1 VGAPIINFNHLTV
14 LIQVLVNSVLLG
26 GLYCLLGIGM
36 TLIFGVMRIINAC
49 HGDFLMV
56 AMYIAFFLFTA
67 IKLDPFISLFI
78 ATPALFVLG
87 CGIYSFL
94 IRRLRGE
101 FEESSLILTWGVALV
116 LENLFTIGFSA
127 DYRSIA
133 TSYSTQNVTLG
144 GISLSVPM
152 LLSFSVAVLLT
163 AAMYTLLL
171 RSNLGRA
178 IRAIAQNKPAAQL
191 MGINVERV
199 QMLSYGTGAALA
211 GAAGAA
217 FSSVFYVFPA
227 IGGLFTV
234 KAFEVIV
241 LGGLGNVVGAFF
253 AGILLAVAESFGAVF
268 ISTGLKDAVGFL
280 IFVLVLI
287 FRPAGLFGRRRV

>member
-1 VGAPIINFNHLTV
+1 M
-14 LIQVLVNSVLLG
+14 QVVANGVLLG

-49 HGDFLMV
+49 HGDLLMV
-56 AMYIAFFLFTA
+56 AMYLAFFLFA
-67 IKLDPFISLFI
+67 ALKLDPFVTIFV
-78 ATPALFVLG
+78 ATPVLFVVG
-87 CGIYSFL
+87 CVIYSGL

-101 FEESSLILTWGVALV
+101 FEESSLILTWGIALV
-116 LENLFTIGFSA
+116 LVNLFTAAFTA
-127 DYRSIA
+127 DYRSIV
-133 TSYSTQNVTLG
+133 TGYSTQSVTLA
-144 GISLSVPM
+144 GISLSIPM
-152 LLSFSVAVLLT
+152 MVSFAVAVLLT
-163 AAMYTLLL
+163 TALYVFLL

-199 QMLSYGTGAALA
+199 QMISYGIGAALA

-217 FSSVFYVFPA
+217 FSSVFYMFPA

-253 AGILLAVAESFGAVF
+253 AGILLAVTKSLGAIF
-268 ISTGLKDAVGFL
+268 ISTGLKDAFGFL
-280 IFVLVLI
+280 IFMLVLI
-287 FRPAGLFGRRRV
+287 FRPDGLFGRSRV

>member
-1 VGAPIINFNHLTV
+1 VQILANG
-14 LIQVLVNSVLLG
+14 VLLG

-49 HGDFLMV
+49 HGDLLTV
-56 AMYIAFFLFTA
+56 AMYLAFFLFTA
-67 IKLDPFISLFI
+67 VKLDPFVTLFL
-78 ATPALFVLG
+78 AMPVLFVLG
-87 CGIYSFL
+87 CTIYSGL

-101 FEESSLILTWGVALV
+101 FEENSLILTWGIALV
-116 LENLFTIGFSA
+116 LENLFTVAFSA
-127 DYRSIA
+127 DYRSID
-133 TSYSTQNVTLG
+133 TGYSTQNLTVAG
-144 GISLSVPM
+144 VSLSTPM
-152 LLSFSVAVLLT
+152 LLSFGVAIVLTVALY
-163 AAMYTLLL
+163 MFLL

-199 QMLSYGTGAALA
+199 QMISYGIGAALA

-241 LGGLGNVVGAFF
+241 LGGLGNVVGAFL
-253 AGILLAVAESFGAVF
+253 AGILLAVTESLGAIF
-268 ISTGLKDAVGFL
+268 ISTGLKDAIGFL
-280 IFVLVLI
+280 IFILVLI
-287 FRPAGLFGRRRV
+287 FRPAGLFGRSRV

>member
-1 VGAPIINFNHLTV
+1 M
-14 LIQVLVNSVLLG
+14 LVNGILLG

-49 HGDFLMV
+49 HGDLLMI
-56 AMYIAFFLFTA
+56 AMYLAFFLFTA
-67 IKLDPFISLFI
+67 TRLDPFVSILV
-78 ATPALFVLG
+78 ATPALFAIG
-87 CGIYSFL
+87 CGIYSGL
-94 IRRLRGE
+94 IRRMRRE
-101 FEESSLILTWGVALV
+101 FEESSLILTWGIALV
-116 LENLFTIGFSA
+116 LENLFTLAFSA
-127 DYRSIA
+127 DYRSIV
-133 TSYSTQNVTLG
+133 TRYSTNTVTLA

-152 LLSFSVAVLLT
+152 AMSFAVAILLT
-163 AAMYTLLL
+163 TALYWFLL

-178 IRAIAQNKPAAQL
+178 IRAIAENRPAAQL

-199 QMLSYGTGAALA
+199 QMISYGIGAALA

-217 FSSVFYVFPA
+217 FSSVFYMFPA

-253 AGILLAVAESFGAVF
+253 AGILLAVAESLGAIF
-268 ISTGLKDAVGFL
+268 ISSGLKDAVGFL

-287 FRPAGLFGRRRV
+287 FRPAGLFGRGRL

>member
-1 VGAPIINFNHLTV
+1 VQILANG
-14 LIQVLVNSVLLG
+14 VLLG

-49 HGDFLMV
+49 HGDLLTV
-56 AMYIAFFLFTA
+56 AMYLAFFLFTA
-67 IKLDPFISLFI
+67 VKLDPFVTLFL
-78 ATPALFVLG
+78 AMPLLFVLG
-87 CGIYSFL
+87 CTIYSGL

-101 FEESSLILTWGVALV
+101 FEENSLILTWGIALV
-116 LENLFTIGFSA
+116 LENLFTVAFSA
-127 DYRSIA
+127 DYRSIV
-133 TSYSTQNVTLG
+133 TGYSTQNLTVA
-144 GISLSVPM
+144 GISLSTPM
-152 LLSFSVAVLLT
+152 LLSFSVAVVLT
-163 AAMYTLLL
+163 VALYMFLF

-199 QMLSYGTGAALA
+199 QMISYGIGAALA

-241 LGGLGNVVGAFF
+241 LGGLGNVVGAFL
-253 AGILLAVAESFGAVF
+253 AGILLAVTESLGAIF
-268 ISTGLKDAVGFL
+268 ISTGLKDAIGFL
-280 IFVLVLI
+280 IFILVLI
-287 FRPAGLFGRRRV
+287 FRPAGLFGRSRV

>member
-1 VGAPIINFNHLTV
+1 M
-14 LIQVLVNSVLLG
+14 LVNGILLG

-49 HGDFLMV
+49 HGDLLMI
-56 AMYIAFFLFTA
+56 AMYLAFFLFTA
-67 IKLDPFISLFI
+67 TRLDPFVSILV
-78 ATPALFVLG
+78 ATPALFAIG
-87 CGIYSFL
+87 CGIYGGL
-94 IRRLRGE
+94 IRRMRRE
-101 FEESSLILTWGVALV
+101 FEESSLILTWGIALV
-116 LENLFTIGFSA
+116 LENLFTLAFSA
-127 DYRSIA
+127 DYRSIV
-133 TSYSTQNVTLG
+133 TRYSTNTVTLA

-152 LLSFSVAVLLT
+152 AMSFAVAILLT
-163 AAMYTLLL
+163 TALYWFLL

-178 IRAIAQNKPAAQL
+178 IRAIAENRPAAQL

-199 QMLSYGTGAALA
+199 QMISYGIGAALA

-217 FSSVFYVFPA
+217 FSSVFYMFPA

-253 AGILLAVAESFGAVF
+253 AGILLAVAESLGAIF
-268 ISTGLKDAVGFL
+268 ISSGLKDAVGFL

-287 FRPAGLFGRRRV
+287 FRPAGLFGRGRL

>member
-1 VGAPIINFNHLTV
+1 VQILA
-14 LIQVLVNSVLLG
+14 NSILLG

-49 HGDFLMV
+49 HGDLLMV

-67 IKLDPFISLFI
+67 LKLDPFVSIFV
-78 ATPALFVLG
+78 AMPVLFVIG
-87 CGIYSFL
+87 CGIYSGL
-94 IRRLRGE
+94 IKRLRGE
-101 FEESSLILTWGVALV
+101 FEESSLILTWGIALV
-116 LENLFTIGFSA
+116 LENLFAVGFTA
-127 DYRSIA
+127 DYRSIS
-133 TSYSTQNVTLG
+133 TSYSTQNVTVV
-144 GISLSVPM
+144 GISLSIPM
-152 LLSFSVAVLLT
+152 LLSFGVAMLLT
-163 AAMYTLLL
+163 AMLYVFLL

-191 MGINVERV
+191 MGVNVERV
-199 QMLSYGTGAALA
+199 QMISYGIGAALA

-227 IGGLFTV
+227 IGGMFTV

-241 LGGLGNVVGAFF
+241 LGGLGNVMGAFF
-253 AGILLAVAESFGAVF
+253 AGIVLAVAESLGAVF

-280 IFVLVLI
+280 IFILVLI
-287 FRPAGLFGRRRV
+287 FRPGGLFGRSRV

>member
-1 VGAPIINFNHLTV
+1 VQILA
-14 LIQVLVNSVLLG
+14 NSILLG

-49 HGDFLMV
+49 HGDLLMV

-67 IKLDPFISLFI
+67 LKLDPFVSIFI
-78 ATPALFVLG
+78 AMPVLFVIG
-87 CGIYSFL
+87 CGIYSGL
-94 IRRLRGE
+94 IKRLRGE
-101 FEESSLILTWGVALV
+101 FEESSLILTWGIALV
-116 LENLFTIGFSA
+116 LENLFAVGFTA
-127 DYRSIA
+127 DYRSIS
-133 TSYSTQNVTLG
+133 TSYSTQNVTVA
-144 GISLSVPM
+144 GISLSIPM
-152 LLSFSVAVLLT
+152 LVSFGVAMLLT
-163 AAMYTLLL
+163 AMLYVFLL

-191 MGINVERV
+191 MGVNVERV
-199 QMLSYGTGAALA
+199 QMISYGIGAALA

-227 IGGLFTV
+227 IGGMFTV

-241 LGGLGNVVGAFF
+241 LGGLGNVMGAFF
-253 AGILLAVAESFGAVF
+253 AGIVLAVAESLGAVF

-280 IFVLVLI
+280 IFILVLI
-287 FRPAGLFGRRRV
+287 FRPGGLFGRSRI

>member
-1 VGAPIINFNHLTV
+1 M
-14 LIQVLVNSVLLG
+14 LVNGILLG

-49 HGDFLMV
+49 HGDLLMI
-56 AMYIAFFLFTA
+56 AMYLAFFLFTA
-67 IKLDPFISLFI
+67 TRLDPFVSILV
-78 ATPALFVLG
+78 ATPVLFAIG
-87 CGIYSFL
+87 CGIYGGL
-94 IRRLRGE
+94 IRRMRRE
-101 FEESSLILTWGVALV
+101 FEESSLILTWGIALV
-116 LENLFTIGFSA
+116 LENLFTLAFSA
-127 DYRSIA
+127 DYRSIV
-133 TSYSTQNVTLG
+133 TRYSTNTVTLA

-152 LLSFSVAVLLT
+152 AMSFAVAILLT
-163 AAMYTLLL
+163 TALYWFLL

-178 IRAIAQNKPAAQL
+178 IRTIAENRPAAQL
-191 MGINVERV
+191 IGINVERV
-199 QMLSYGTGAALA
+199 QMISYGIGAALA

-217 FSSVFYVFPA
+217 FSSVFYMFPA

-253 AGILLAVAESFGAVF
+253 AGILLAVAESLGAIF
-268 ISTGLKDAVGFL
+268 ISSGLKDAVGFL

-287 FRPAGLFGRRRV
+287 FRPAGLFGRGRL

>member
-1 VGAPIINFNHLTV
+1 MQILA
-14 LIQVLVNSVLLG
+14 NSILLG

-49 HGDFLMV
+49 HGDLLMV

-67 IKLDPFISLFI
+67 LKLDPFVSIFI
-78 ATPALFVLG
+78 AMPVLFVIG
-87 CGIYSFL
+87 CGIYSGL
-94 IRRLRGE
+94 IKRLRGE
-101 FEESSLILTWGVALV
+101 FEESSLILTWGIALV
-116 LENLFTIGFSA
+116 LENLFAVGFTA
-127 DYRSIA
+127 DYRSIS
-133 TSYSTQNVTLG
+133 TSYSTQNVTVA
-144 GISLSVPM
+144 GISLSIPM
-152 LLSFSVAVLLT
+152 LVSFGVAMLLT
-163 AAMYTLLL
+163 AMLYVFLL

-191 MGINVERV
+191 MGVNVERV
-199 QMLSYGTGAALA
+199 QMISYGIGAALA

-227 IGGLFTV
+227 IGGMFTV

-241 LGGLGNVVGAFF
+241 LGGLGNVMGAFF
-253 AGILLAVAESFGAVF
+253 AGIVLAVAESLGAVF

-280 IFVLVLI
+280 IFILVLI
-287 FRPAGLFGRRRV
+287 FRPGGLFGRSRI

>member
-1 VGAPIINFNHLTV
+1 LLANG
-14 LIQVLVNSVLLG
+14 VLLG

-49 HGDFLMV
+49 HGDLLMI
-56 AMYIAFFLFTA
+56 AMYLAFFLFTA
-67 IKLDPFISLFI
+67 MKLDPFVTIFV
-78 ATPALFVLG
+78 AVPVLFVFG
-87 CGIYSFL
+87 CAIYGGL

-101 FEESSLILTWGVALV
+101 FEENSLILTWGIALV
-116 LENLFTIGFSA
+116 LVNMFTIAFTA
-127 DYRSIA
+127 DYRSIV
-133 TSYSTQNVTLG
+133 TGYSTQNLTVA
-144 GISLSVPM
+144 GISLSIPM
-152 LLSFSVAVLLT
+152 LLSFGVAVVLT
-163 AAMYTLLL
+163 AALYVFLL

-178 IRAIAQNKPAAQL
+178 IRAIAQNRPAAQL

-199 QMLSYGTGAALA
+199 QMISYGIGAALA

-217 FSSVFYVFPA
+217 FSSVFYMFPA

-253 AGILLAVAESFGAVF
+253 AGILLAVAESLGAIF
-268 ISTGLKDAVGFL
+268 ISTGLKDAFGFL
-280 IFVLVLI
+280 IFMLVLI
-287 FRPAGLFGRRRV
+287 FRPAGLFGRNRV

>member
-1 VGAPIINFNHLTV
+1 
-14 LIQVLVNSVLLG
+14 
-26 GLYCLLGIGM
+26 M

-49 HGDFLMV
+49 HGGLLMV

-67 IKLDPFISLFI
+67 FKLDPFVSIFVAVPVLF
-78 ATPALFVLG
+78 LLG
-87 CGIYSFL
+87 CAIYGGL

-101 FEESSLILTWGVALV
+101 FEESSLILTWGIALV

-127 DYRSIA
+127 DYRSIV

-144 GISLSVPM
+144 NFSFSVPM
-152 LLSFSVAVLLT
+152 LISFIVAVMLT
-163 AAMYTLLL
+163 AALYVFLL

-178 IRAIAQNKPAAQL
+178 IRAIAQNKAAAQL
-191 MGINVERV
+191 MGVNVERV
-199 QMLSYGTGAALA
+199 QMISYGIGAALA

-234 KAFEVIV
+234 KSFEVIV
-241 LGGLGNVVGAFF
+241 LGGLGNVLGAFF
-253 AGILLAVAESFGAVF
+253 AGIVLAVAESLGAVF

-287 FRPAGLFGRRRV
+287 FRPDGLFGRSRV

>member
-1 VGAPIINFNHLTV
+1 M
-14 LIQVLVNSVLLG
+14 QVVANGVLLG

-49 HGDFLMV
+49 HGDLLMV
-56 AMYIAFFLFTA
+56 AMYLAFFLFA
-67 IKLDPFISLFI
+67 ALKLDPFVTIFV
-78 ATPALFVLG
+78 ATPVLFVVG
-87 CGIYSFL
+87 CVIYSGL

-101 FEESSLILTWGVALV
+101 FEESSLILTWGIALV
-116 LENLFTIGFSA
+116 LVNLFTAAFTA
-127 DYRSIA
+127 DYRSIV
-133 TSYSTQNVTLG
+133 TGYSTQSVTLAE
-144 GISLSVPM
+144 ISLSIPM
-152 LLSFSVAVLLT
+152 MVSFAVAVLLT
-163 AAMYTLLL
+163 TALYVFLLH
-171 RSNLGRA
+171 SNLGRA

-199 QMLSYGTGAALA
+199 QMISYGIGAALA

-217 FSSVFYVFPA
+217 FSSVFYMFPA

-253 AGILLAVAESFGAVF
+253 AGILLAVTELLGAIF
-268 ISTGLKDAVGFL
+268 ISTGLKDAFGFL
-280 IFVLVLI
+280 IFMLVLI
-287 FRPAGLFGRRRV
+287 FRPDGLFGRSRV

>member
-1 VGAPIINFNHLTV
+1 M
-14 LIQVLVNSVLLG
+14 LVNGILLG

-49 HGDFLMV
+49 HGDLLMI
-56 AMYIAFFLFTA
+56 AMYLAFFLFTA
-67 IKLDPFISLFI
+67 TRLDPFVSILV
-78 ATPALFVLG
+78 ATPALFAIG
-87 CGIYSFL
+87 CGIYGGL
-94 IRRLRGE
+94 IRRMRRE
-101 FEESSLILTWGVALV
+101 FEESSLILTWGIALV
-116 LENLFTIGFSA
+116 LENLFTLAFSA
-127 DYRSIA
+127 DYRSIV
-133 TSYSTQNVTLG
+133 TRYSTNTVTLA

-152 LLSFSVAVLLT
+152 AMSFAVATLLT
-163 AAMYTLLL
+163 TALYWFLL

-178 IRAIAQNKPAAQL
+178 IRAIAENRPAAQL

-199 QMLSYGTGAALA
+199 QMISYGIGAALA

-217 FSSVFYVFPA
+217 FSSVFYMFPA

-253 AGILLAVAESFGAVF
+253 AGILLAVAESLGAIF
-268 ISTGLKDAVGFL
+268 ISSGLKDAVGFL

-287 FRPAGLFGRRRV
+287 FRPAGLFGRGRL